1 MKMFSPKFGTEDWD
15 IVRRE
20 GLENF
25 VKELYSRTC
34 CFHEVEQRTKKGFL
48 RTSEFGYG

>member
-1 MKMFSPKFGTEDWD
+1 MYKNEDVFPKFGTEDWD

-25 VKELYSRTC
+25 VRNY
-34 CFHEVEQRTKKGFL
+34 TK
-48 RTSEFGYG
+48 